1 MESNDG
7 VEITELVGLLMLSK
21 LVQLF
26 QDNSVQLY
34 LDDGLGVLRNL
45 PGTETER
52 LRKGIVK
59 TYKDCG
65 LSITSK
71 ANLKIVDNL
80 HVIFELENNR

>member
-1 MESNDG
+1 MGSNDG

-34 LDDGLGVLRNL
+34 QDDGLGVLRNL
-45 PGTETER
+45 SGTETER
-52 LRKGIVK
+52 LRKSIVK

>member
-1 MESNDG
+1 MGSNDG

-34 LDDGLGVLRNL
+34 QDDGLGVLRNL

-52 LRKGIVK
+52 LRKSIVK